1 MDKVTDLANV
11 ISVSRSERVWH
22 ELEML
27 ALFRHCQRSH
37 EAVRSL
43 LSEGFS
49 HEAVTLGR
57 PLFVNS
63 LALQELAA
71 ADEKRRGSLMVGWVL
86 AGIQDLENYFRDRE
100 SRGDDVSEEMEQIAE
115 RRREVVG
122 YASKRGFGTR
132 HWQPDPKGLAD
143 AHGRGH
149 QYGAMLVTHMFVH
162 GTWAATSE
170 HYSITD
176 EGVVVGRSTA
186 TPKRWER
193 DAGLFASYSMLL
205 AMRAASRIFGWVEPT
220 ELDEL
225 LASLAS
231 LATGR
236 ERPDQGGG

>member
-1 MDKVTDLANV
+1 MDKVTDLADA
-11 ISVSRSERVWH
+11 ISVGRSERVWH

-37 EAVRSL
+37 SAVRLL
-43 LSEGFS
+43 LSEGFT

-63 LALQELAA
+63 LVLEELAA

-86 AGIQDLENYFRDRE
+86 AGIQDLENYFRDRG
-100 SRGDDVSEEMEQIAE
+100 SRGYDVSQEMEQAAE
-115 RRREVVG
+115 RRREVFG
-122 YASKRGFGTR
+122 YASERGFGTR
-132 HWQPDPKGLAD
+132 QWQPDPKGLAD
-143 AHGRGH
+143 AHGHGD

-170 HYSITD
+170 HYSMND
-176 EGVVVGRSTA
+176 EGVVVVGDSTA

-205 AMRAASRIFGWVEPT
+205 AMRAACRIFGWTEPT
-220 ELDEL
+220 ALDEL
-225 LASLAS
+225 LASLATAS
-231 LATGR
+231 
-236 ERPDQGGG
+236 ERPDQGGR